1 METPPV
7 ILRRLA
13 ERLRGRRLELA
24 LTLKELAARAGVSQR
39 FLVSVEAAKGNIS
52 VVKLDQVAPYFCNSD
67 FTRTRM
73 GMVGR

>member
-39 FLVSVEAAKGNIS
+39 FLVSVEAG
-52 VVKLDQVAPYFCNSD
+52 LDNWLVAGWRRWMWMLKKFY
-67 FTRTRM
+67 
-73 GMVGR
+73 